1 MVIQK
6 DKAYH
11 AVAGLLTALLLA
23 PVTFIGSLLAA
34 LGVLIL
40 KETLDCHGERLRTY
54 YPWLPSWLVRPGTQ
68 DINDILAG
76 LAGWTVGAVIVLAIG
91 L

>member
-11 AVAGLLTALLLA
+11 AVAGLLIALLLA
-23 PVTFIGSLLAA
+23 PVTFTGSLLAA

-40 KETLDCHGERLRTY
+40 KETVDFYSEDIREHF
-54 YPWLPSWLVRPGTQ
+54 PWLPSWLVRPGTQ

-76 LAGWTVGAVIVLAIG
+76 LAGWTVGAIIVLAVG

>member
-40 KETLDCHGERLRTY
+40 KEALDCHGEQLRKRL
-54 YPWLPSWLVRPGTQ
+54 PWLPSWLVRKGTQ

>member
-11 AVAGLLTALLLA
+11 TVAGLLTALLLA

-40 KETLDCHGERLRTY
+40 KEALDCHGEQLRAR
-54 YPWLPSWLVRPGTQ
+54 YPWLPSWLVRKGTQ

>member
-6 DKAYH
+6 DKVYH
-11 AVAGLLTALLLA
+11 ALAGLIVALLIAPFSFWASLA
-23 PVTFIGSLLAA
+23 VA
-34 LGVLIL
+34 LMVLIA
-40 KETLDCHGERLRTY
+40 KEAVDCHAGTIRKKL
-54 YPWLPSWLVRPGTQ
+54 PWVPAWLVRKGTQ

>member
-6 DKAYH
+6 DKLYH
-11 AVAGLLTALLLA
+11 VVAGMLIALLIGPFSLC
-23 PVTFIGSLLAA
+23 GSLLAA

-40 KETLDCHGERLRTY
+40 KETLDAHAEEIRERL
-54 YPWLPSWLVRPGTQ
+54 PWVPAWLLRSGTQ